1 MNITVKQ
8 KKILSLVPTDILF
21 QTAYWGQVKSRL
33 GYKAVAFDFKSS
45 TGQQGDFLVL
55 IRPFGQGFAIA
66 HVPQG
71 PELSIDPEKH
81 GLFLEALS
89 QALTGH
95 MDPHV
100 ACIRYDLPWESP
112 YAADAM
118 DRQAWSGHPAPRL
131 RELRMNIG
139 TRTWPLRKATID
151 LTVADALVVE
161 LDRTEEA
168 IFAAMKPKT
177 RYNIR
182 LAERKGVAVLN
193 GSREMLPLFHNLYM
207 QPAKRNGFYPGGTYH
222 HFDALFSTP
231 VQYKGLTEII
241 FLIAAR
247 GPDILAGAII
257 AISGRQAI
265 YLYGA
270 SSNERRNLMGSYA
283 LHWEAI
289 KLVRA
294 KGCLT
299 YDMGAV
305 SPGPD
310 SGHPFCGMYRFKT
323 GFGGKIVHRD
333 GTWDY
338 PLNMSGYE
346 AFRNMESLSR
356 MNLAANMT

>member
-1 MNITVKQ
+1 
-8 KKILSLVPTDILF
+8 
-21 QTAYWGQVKSRL
+21 
-33 GYKAVAFDFKSS
+33 
-45 TGQQGDFLVL
+45 
-55 IRPFGQGFAIA
+55 
-66 HVPQG
+66 
-71 PELSIDPEKH
+71 
-81 GLFLEALS
+81 
-89 QALTGH
+89 

-151 LTVADALVVE
+151 LTVADALVVD

-168 IFAAMKPKT
+168 IFAAMKTKT

-182 LAERKGVAVLN
+182 LAGRKGVSVLN

-207 QPAKRNGFYPGGTYH
+207 QTAKRNGFYPGGTYH